1 MSEFYSPTSRQ
12 LQDLFDTRRLADLAH
27 RVMVHD
33 RFTAEDQAFIEKLD
47 MFFIASADE
56 QGQPQCSYKGGAP
69 GFVRVLDERTLAFP
83 LYDGNGMYLTAGNLM
98 ARPDVGLLFIDFENP
113 NRLRVNGRALV
124 DRHDPLLAQYHEA
137 QLLVRVE
144 AREIFVNCPRYVH
157 KATRAERSPFVPTR
171 GCATPIPDWKRR
183 DLVRD
188 ALPARD
194 RARIESEKSE

>member
-56 QGQPQCSYKGGAP
+56 QGRPQCSYKGGAP

-113 NRLRVNGRALV
+113 N
-124 DRHDPLLAQYHEA
+124 
-137 QLLVRVE
+137 
-144 AREIFVNCPRYVH
+144 
-157 KATRAERSPFVPTR
+157 
-171 GCATPIPDWKRR
+171 
-183 DLVRD
+183 
-188 ALPARD
+188 
-194 RARIESEKSE
+194 